1 MFATLDPT
9 IRAITLPSKRR
20 VLLSDTVGFIR
31 NLPHTLVTAFRATL
45 EEVQRAALV
54 LHVADATSPTARE
67 HAQEVEKVLGDLD
80 ALGKPRL
87 LVVNKID
94 LLPEDERAE
103 LDDAVN
109 KDAKTVHVS
118 AVQGTGIPELLE
130 RIDAMLDS
138 DPISRARLC
147 VPQSEGKTLSL
158 LEASSRILKRT
169 YKGGMVNLEV
179 EAPESLLRRL
189 QAFRR

>member
-1 MFATLDPT
+1 
-9 IRAITLPSKRR
+9 

-45 EEVQRAALV
+45 EEVQRASLV

-67 HAQEVEKVLGDLD
+67 HAQEVEKVLGELD

-103 LDDAVN
+103 LDDDIN

-118 AVQGTGIPELLE
+118 AVEGTGVPELLE

-138 DPISRARLC
+138 DPISHARLR
-147 VPQSEGKTLSL
+147 VPQSEGKTLSML
-158 LEASSRILKRT
+158 AHPQADLQGWDGEPRGRSAGIAAAEAGSVPPID
-169 YKGGMVNLEV
+169 VNLIRKNQNGPTAKE
-179 EAPESLLRRL
+179 R
-189 QAFRR
+189 